1 MLLRYTRVFRC
12 RYTCVINRYKVTHVP
27 STSLNSNISLTS
39 STCFFHEQSP
49 PASPF
54 SRAMAEKHGN
64 DRRWRRERWRSPEI
78 SPAFPRCASCSVRRS
93 SPAVRAVTA
102 QTRRTRMSRALVS
115 PKRLGSTLMVQRGF
129 VRVTSAAFYRHRC
142 GLIPPFDSR
151 KDTSG
156 VMRRICCYGNEES
169 EGVCMCERQCE
180 GVRARS
186 ERGRERGE

>member
-1 MLLRYTRVFRC
+1 MVSNVFFIRVGILSWVNTIHIKSFCFLGKKYLIVVIYNRLFTNSSLFTNKTGTLDPTKIPLIKRSQSHNNPLSC
-12 RYTCVINRYKVTHVP
+12 FYATLAFFAVLTHVINRYKVTHVP

-115 PKRLGSTLMVQRGF
+115 PKRLGST
-129 VRVTSAAFYRHRC
+129 
-142 GLIPPFDSR
+142 
-151 KDTSG
+151 
-156 VMRRICCYGNEES
+156 
-169 EGVCMCERQCE
+169 
-180 GVRARS
+180 
-186 ERGRERGE
+186 